1 MPLLLISSQR
11 WNPFRIAFVARIAG
25 WLSSGLAEALGET
38 YPKLAILDISSV
50 VGKQSWNSFRTMT
63 ISQIT
68 SGRRFGMV
76 SFLGE
81 TVPRPGND

>member
-1 MPLLLISSQR
+1 MPLLLTSSQR
-11 WNPFRIAFVARIAG
+11 WNPFRIAFVAWIAD

-38 YPKLAILDISSV
+38 YPKLAILDMSSI
-50 VGKQSWNSFRTMT
+50 VGKQSWNSFRTLT
-63 ISQIT
+63 LSQTT
-68 SGRRFGMV
+68 SGRRLGMV